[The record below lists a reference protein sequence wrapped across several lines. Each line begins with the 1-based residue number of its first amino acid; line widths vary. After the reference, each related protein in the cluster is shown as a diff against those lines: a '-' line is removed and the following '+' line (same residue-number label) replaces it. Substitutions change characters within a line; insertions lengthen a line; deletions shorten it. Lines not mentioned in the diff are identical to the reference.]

1 MSEAPRTIAVVGAG
15 LMGRGIA
22 QIAAQAGCDVA
33 LFDVKPGA
41 AAESKRAIGAT
52 LAALAAKHK
61 LTEDDAARAS
71 ARISLVDELGE
82 LSRVDL
88 VIEAIVERLDAKQ
101 ALFSALEAIVGKQCI
116 LATNT
121 SSLSVTAIAAACAN
135 PERVAGLHFF
145 SPVPLMKLV
154 EVIGGLLTAPQVV
167 ERLLAFGAALGH
179 MPVRARDTPGFIV
192 NHAGRGYGTEALR
205 ILGEGIADVTTIDRV
220 LTDGAGFRMGPF
232 ALFDLTG
239 LDVSQPVM
247 ESIYHQYYEEPR
259 FRPSPLGAQRL
270 AAGVLGRKSGRGFY
284 DYGSGAAPAAA
295 PAAAPPP
302 AGAAAAR
309 RIWVSARDRAA
320 RQRVIALVAQ
330 LGAEVDSDPRP
341 AADAACLVLP
351 CGCDATTAALDED
364 LDPARTVAL
373 DVLPDLA
380 KHRTLM
386 TTPVTRPDVRDA
398 VHALFAAD
406 AVSVAIIHDSPGFI
420 VQRVLAHIVNIA
432 CDIAQQRIAT
442 PADIDM
448 AVRIGLAYPNGPLA
462 WGDALGPA
470 RVLMILQELA
480 RAYGDPRYRPSP
492 WLSRRARLGVS
503 LLTLEA

>member
-1 MSEAPRTIAVVGAG
+1 MPEAPRTIAVVGAG

-22 QIAAQAGCDVA
+22 QIAAQAGFDVA
-33 LFDVKPGA
+33 IFDVKPNA
-41 AAESKRAIGAT
+41 ATEARSAIAAT
-52 LAALAAKHK
+52 LATLAAKHK
-61 LTEDDAARAS
+61 VTDDDAARAT
-71 ARISLVDELGE
+71 ARIAVVADLGE

-101 ALFSALEAIVGKQCI
+101 ALFASLEAIVGKQCI

-121 SSLSVTAIAAACAN
+121 SSLSVTAIAAACAS

-179 MPVRARDTPGFIV
+179 TPVRARDTPGFIV

-205 ILGEGIADVTTIDRV
+205 ILGEGIADVATIDRV
-220 LTDGAGFRMGPF
+220 LTEGAGFRMGPF

-270 AAGVLGRKSGRGFY
+270 AAGVLGRKTGRGFY
-284 DYGSGAAPAAA
+284 DYGSGAAPVAPAPA
-295 PAAAPPP
+295 PAAAP
-302 AGAAAAR
+302 AGR
-309 RIWVSARDRAA
+309 VWVSARDGAA
-320 RQRVIALVAQ
+320 RQRVASLVAR
-330 LGAEVDSDPRP
+330 LGAEVDSGAQP
-341 AADAACLVLP
+341 APDAVCLVLP
-351 CGCDATTAALDED
+351 CGCDATTAALDEG
-364 LDPARTVAL
+364 LDPTRSVAL

-386 TTPVTRPDVRDA
+386 TTPVTRPQVRDA
-398 VHALFAAD
+398 VHALFAVD

-420 VQRVLAHIVNIA
+420 VQRVLAHIVNVA
-432 CDIAQQRIAT
+432 CDIAQQRIAA
-442 PADIDM
+442 PADIDL
-448 AVRIGLAYPNGPLA
+448 AVRIGLAYPMGPLA

-470 RVLMILQELA
+470 RVLAILNELA

-503 LLTLEA
+503 LLTPEA

>member
-1 MSEAPRTIAVVGAG
+1 MPDAPRTIAVVGAG

-22 QIAAQAGCDVA
+22 QVAAQAGFDIA

-41 AAESKRAIGAT
+41 AAEGKRAIGAT
-52 LAALAAKHK
+52 LATLAAKQK
-61 LTEDDAARAS
+61 LSAEDAARAA
-71 ARISLVDELGE
+71 ARISVVDELGE

-101 ALFSALEAIVGKQCI
+101 ALFAALEGIVGRQCI

-154 EVIGGLLTAPQVV
+154 EVIGGLLTAPPVV

-179 MPVRARDTPGFIV
+179 TPVRARDTPGFIV

-205 ILGEGIADVTTIDRV
+205 ILGEGIADVATIDRV

-284 DYGSGAAPAAA
+284 DYGGGAASASAQAAA
-295 PAAAPPP
+295 TPARAAP
-302 AGAAAAR
+302 AR
-309 RIWVSARDRAA
+309 RIWVSARDGSA
-320 RQRVIALVAQ
+320 RQRVVSLLAQ
-330 LGAEVDSDPRP
+330 LGGEVDSDPQP
-341 AADAACLVLP
+341 APGAACLVLP

-373 DVLPDLA
+373 DTLPDLA
-380 KHRTLM
+380 THRTLM
-386 TTPVTRPDVRDA
+386 TTPITRPDVRDA
-398 VHALFAAD
+398 VHALLAAD
-406 AVSVAIIHDSPGFI
+406 GVSVAIIHDSPGFI

-432 CDIAQQRIAT
+432 CDIAQQRIAA

-448 AVRIGLAYPNGPLA
+448 AVRIALAYPKGPLA

-470 RVLMILQELA
+470 RVLAILQELA

-503 LLTLEA
+503 LLTPEA

>member
-15 LMGRGIA
+15 LMGGGIA
-22 QIAAQAGCDVA
+22 QVAAQAGFDIA

-41 AAESKRAIGAT
+41 AAEGKRAIGAT
-52 LAALAAKHK
+52 LATLAAKQK
-61 LTEDDAARAS
+61 LSAEDAARAT
-71 ARISLVDELGE
+71 ARISVVDELGE

-101 ALFSALEAIVGKQCI
+101 ALFAALEGIVGRQCI

-154 EVIGGLLTAPQVV
+154 EVIGGLLTAPPVV

-179 MPVRARDTPGFIV
+179 TPVRARDTPGFIV

-205 ILGEGIADVTTIDRV
+205 ILGEGIADVATIDRV

-259 FRPSPLGAQRL
+259 FRPSPLGAHRL

-284 DYGSGAAPAAA
+284 DYGGGAASASGQAFAPPSGAAP
-295 PAAAPPP
+295 
-302 AGAAAAR
+302 AR
-309 RIWVSARDRAA
+309 RIWVSARDGSA
-320 RQRVIALVAQ
+320 RQRVVSLLAQ
-330 LGAEVDSDPRP
+330 LGGEVDSDPQP
-341 AADAACLVLP
+341 APGAACLVLP

-373 DVLPDLA
+373 DTLPDLA
-380 KHRTLM
+380 RHRTLM
-386 TTPVTRPDVRDA
+386 TTPITRPDVRDA
-398 VHALFAAD
+398 VHALLAAD
-406 AVSVAIIHDSPGFI
+406 GVSVAIIHDSPGFI

-432 CDIAQQRIAT
+432 CDIAQQRIAA

-448 AVRIGLAYPNGPLA
+448 AVRIALAYPKGPLA

-470 RVLMILQELA
+470 RVLAILQELA

-503 LLTLEA
+503 LLTPEA

>member
-1 MSEAPRTIAVVGAG
+1 MPEAPRTIAVVGAG

-22 QIAAQAGCDVA
+22 QIAAQAGFDVA
-33 LFDVKPGA
+33 IFDVKPDA
-41 AAESKRAIGAT
+41 ATEARRAIAAT
-52 LAALAAKHK
+52 LAMLAAKHK
-61 LTEDDAARAS
+61 LTEGDAARAT
-71 ARISLVDELGE
+71 ARIAVVGELGE
-82 LSRVDL
+82 LLRVDL

-101 ALFSALEAIVGKQCI
+101 ALFAALEAIVGKRCI

-154 EVIGGLLTAPQVV
+154 EVIGGLSTDPQVV

-179 MPVRARDTPGFIV
+179 TPVRARDTPGFIV

-205 ILGEGIADVTTIDRV
+205 ILGEGIADVATIDRV
-220 LTDGAGFRMGPF
+220 LAEGAGFRMGPF

-270 AAGVLGRKSGRGFY
+270 AAGVLGRKTGRGFY
-284 DYGSGAAPAAA
+284 DYGSGAAPVV
-295 PAAAPPP
+295 PPPVP
-302 AGAAAAR
+302 AGASAR
-309 RIWVSARDRAA
+309 RVWVSARDSVA
-320 RQRVIALVAQ
+320 RQRVASLVAR
-330 LGAEVDSDPRP
+330 LGADVDSDAQPTP
-341 AADAACLVLP
+341 DVVCLVLP
-351 CGCDATTAALDED
+351 CGCDATTAALEEG
-364 LDPARTVAL
+364 LDPTRTVAL

-386 TTPVTRPDVRDA
+386 TTPVTRPEVRDA

-406 AVSVAIIHDSPGFI
+406 GGSVAIIHDSPGFI

-432 CDIAQQRIAT
+432 CDIAQQRIAA
-442 PADIDM
+442 PADIDL
-448 AVRIGLAYPNGPLA
+448 AVRIGLAYPMGPLT

-470 RVLMILQELA
+470 RVLAILTELA

-503 LLTLEA
+503 LLTPEG